1 MIRIAGKGYKY
12 LLKQLNDFLE
22 ISKII
27 VISLKSVEGRKKY
40 EKLFGR
46 KLEDK
51 KANPKIRII
60 TSSQS
65 FLTDFI
71 SDLFEKPMLFTIVSD
86 YFLTKNSNFKIIF
99 LKNAVVNEYVID
111 IYISK
116 LIIYNYGKERT

>member
-1 MIRIAGKGYKY
+1 MIRIVGKGYKY

-27 VISLKSVEGRKKY
+27 VISLKSVDGRKEY

-51 KANPKIRII
+51 KANPTIRII
-60 TSSQS
+60 TSNQS

-71 SDLFEKPMLFTIVSD
+71 SDLLLNSHLTNR
-86 YFLTKNSNFKIIF
+86 FLHLLTLTN
-99 LKNAVVNEYVID
+99 V
-111 IYISK
+111 
-116 LIIYNYGKERT
+116 

>member
-1 MIRIAGKGYKY
+1 MIKIVCKGYKY

-27 VISLKSVEGRKKY
+27 VISLKSVAGMKEY

-51 KANPKIRII
+51 KANPTIRII
-60 TSSQS
+60 TSNQS

-71 SDLFEKPMLFTIVSD
+71 SDLFV
-86 YFLTKNSNFKIIF
+86 
-99 LKNAVVNEYVID
+99 
-111 IYISK
+111 
-116 LIIYNYGKERT
+116 